1 MCTNQGDE
9 NPEDGIKSFL
19 YRIFGIE
26 NNNEDEMSKGEVGEA
41 ILKGIISI
49 GIGVLIS
56 IIEYYTS
63 GKSKAPSSTPGIESS
78 PCKIKFSLSSKILF
92 WLNMAISI
100 LSALFSTISALFF
113 INAKNLRNVNSE
125 NADANAETAK
135 SSGYFWLVIA
145 AITCLISFGV
155 SQVSPISNAAP
166 GAVKMINNIL
176 FGVSIGSLLW
186 AGIEAATI

>member
-1 MCTNQGDE
+1 MKKKTT
-9 NPEDGIKSFL
+9 
-19 YRIFGIE
+19 
-26 NNNEDEMSKGEVGEA
+26 
-41 ILKGIISI
+41 ILVLMILTIILMP
-49 GIGVLIS
+49 VL
-56 IIEYYTS
+56 
-63 GKSKAPSSTPGIESS
+63 AV
-78 PCKIKFSLSSKILF
+78 
-92 WLNMAISI
+92 A
-100 LSALFSTISALFF
+100 
-113 INAKNLRNVNSE
+113 